1 MRRSILALVALIAC
15 QEKKSETPPPS
26 PPPAPLRLSSDD
38 GVTLIQPGVAPRQA
52 LRYHLTRGIK
62 TTSELVYD
70 LGIKNDGQG
79 EPMPA
84 LVIELETTVDDVL
97 ADGTA
102 KLRITAGRTSVRDRP
117 GSEAASDLV
126 RGEAAAMQGVVITE
140 MLAPD
145 GKVSDAHVQIAG
157 AHPDRP
163 HAQLDSLCQRLEGMA
178 MRLPHE
184 PVGPGATWRE
194 RRVLPQGGIQA
205 AVETTYTL
213 ASISG
218 DTVAYTSAGASTGAP
233 QTIEQDGLTAEVT
246 DARGHS
252 EAKGTVDLSRF
263 ALDLTSTTTFMTT
276 MNIAAPKGTPGAGSS
291 TIEVT
296 MALQLA
302 PSTAKPEAP
311 GQGSAQGAHSA
322 P

>member
-1 MRRSILALVALIAC
+1 M
-15 QEKKSETPPPS
+15 
-26 PPPAPLRLSSDD
+26 
-38 GVTLIQPGVAPRQA
+38 LIQPGRAPRQA
-52 LRYHLTRGIK
+52 LRYHLTHGIK
-62 TTSELVYD
+62 TASELVYD

-84 LVIELETTVDDVL
+84 LVIELETSVDDVL

-102 KLRITAGRTSVRDRP
+102 RLRITIGRTSVRDRP

-126 RGEAAAMQGVVITE
+126 RREAATMQGVVITE

-145 GKVSDAHVQIAG
+145 GKVSDAHVQLAAG
-157 AHPDRP
+157 HPDRP
-163 HAQLDSLCQRLEGMA
+163 HAQLDSLCQSLEGMA

-194 RRVLPQGGIQA
+194 RRVLPEGGIQA

-218 DTVAYTSAGASTGAP
+218 DTVGYTSAGASTGRP

-246 DARGHS
+246 EARGHS
-252 EAKGTVDLSRF
+252 EAKGQVDLSGF
-263 ALDLTSTTTFMTT
+263 ALDLLSTTTFMTT

-296 MALQLA
+296 MAIQLT
-302 PSTAKPEAP
+302 PSVATSEAP
-311 GQGSAQGAHSA
+311 GPGSAQGAHNA